1 MSITCQSQVCR
12 FALLLCAPFADGQK
26 IAKMLCMQISKETSK
41 LRKLVMEYNLCAIEL
56 TVEMAFDP
64 QNTLSIT
71 HSTPLSDNV
80 IQTYLRKKRSEEEIE
95 LLEIEMK
102 RVLEFLLQKDHLRC
116 VCAELVQNTNQFSHG
131 AHNVL
136 SNMKL
141 QVSHAIAVASKAFNT
156 TSFHNNIVSE
166 ESECEEDIDSNSDTD
181 DDMYSVV

>member
-1 MSITCQSQVCR
+1 MCT
-12 FALLLCAPFADGQK
+12 FADGQK
-26 IAKMLCMQISKETSK
+26 IAKRLCMQISRETNK
-41 LRKLVMEYNLCAIEL
+41 LRKLVMEYNLRASPAIEL

-71 HSTPLSDNV
+71 HSTTLSLRQRHNV
-80 IQTYLRKKRSEEEIE
+80 IQAYLRKKRSEEEIE

-102 RVLEFLLQKDHLRC
+102 RVLEYLLQKEDHLRC
-116 VCAELVQNTNQFSHG
+116 ACVELVQNTNQFSRG

-156 TSFHNNIVSE
+156 TSFHNNIASE